1 LLGLSGQSTRHYFSG
16 LLRQGIRPSIEE
28 TIMIKHF
35 FPNPAVF
42 ERLRGGPLGDHIEA
56 FAQALSDRGY
66 AVWTAKYAMRLLAH
80 LGTWLEQNGQS
91 VMALDEPAI
100 DAFFHHRYQR
110 HRPHR
115 EDKGTLAFVLAY
127 LRSQGV
133 LTPIVERQEDDEASR
148 IRAAFRQHLISQRN
162 LAPTTIRTYLDTA
175 RRFVAWRFGTQSP
188 QLGTLCAQDVNDF
201 MLEQARRYSTG
212 HTQLIASAL
221 RGFLRFLRQTG
232 DNALDLWRY
241 VPAPARRQ
249 LSGLPKYMPAEDVE
263 RLLQSI
269 DRGCPQGRRDYAI
282 VLLLARL
289 GLRANEVATLRL
301 EDVDWEAGEL
311 VIHGKGSRVE
321 RLPLPWDVGEALSHY
336 LRDVRPPCSVRQ
348 VFLCLRAPRRGFC
361 NGSAVGT
368 IVRRALARADLHPPH
383 QGAHLLRHSL
393 ATRLL
398 RNGASLTEI
407 GELLRH
413 RNLDTTRIY
422 AKVDERTL
430 GRLAAPWP
438 GGVQ

>member
-1 LLGLSGQSTRHYFSG
+1 
-16 LLRQGIRPSIEE
+16 
-28 TIMIKHF
+28 MIKHF

-42 ERLRGGPLGDHIEA
+42 ERLHAGPLGDYIEA
-56 FAQALSDRGY
+56 FAQELSDRGY
-66 AVWTAKYAMRLLAH
+66 AVWTAKYAMRLLAD
-80 LGTWLEQNGQS
+80 LSTWLEQTGRT
-91 VMALDEPAI
+91 VTELDEQAI
-100 DAFFHHRYQR
+100 DAFLQHRYQS
-110 HRPHR
+110 HRQHR
-115 EDKGTLAFVLAY
+115 EDKGTLAIVLAY

-133 LTPIVERQEDDEASR
+133 LAPVAERQEDDGASS
-148 IRAAFRQHLISQRN
+148 IRGAFHQHLISQRD
-162 LAPTTIRTYLDTA
+162 LAPSTVQTYLDTV
-175 RRFVAWRFGTQSP
+175 RRFLDWRFGTHSP
-188 QLGTLCAQDVNDF
+188 QFDKLCAQDVNDF
-201 MLEQARRYSTG
+201 MLEQARRYSAG

-221 RGFLRFLRQTG
+221 RCFLRFLRQTG
-232 DNALDLWRY
+232 DIAMDLARY

-269 DRGCPQGRRDYAI
+269 DQDGPQGRRDYAI

-301 EDVDWEAGEL
+301 EDVDWAAGEL
-311 VIHGKGSRVE
+311 IIHGKGGRVE

-336 LRDVRPPCSVRQ
+336 LCDARPRCSARQ

-368 IVRRALARADLHPPH
+368 IVRRALARTNLHPPH

-398 RNGASLTEI
+398 RNGASLAEI

-422 AKVDERTL
+422 AKVDERAL
-430 GRLAAPWP
+430 GMLAAPWP